1 MLQRIDTLIDLALE
15 EDAGLGDLTSRA
27 IFSPDHRS
35 RAVIEAGQD
44 LVVCGLQVAER
55 VFRRVDSAFTVR
67 LTAAD
72 GDRIPKGGIVLEVE
86 GPTAS
91 LLTAERTALN
101 FIQRLSGIATLSR
114 RFADAASRLGIRIVD
129 TRKTT
134 PGYRALEK
142 YAVRCGGCHN
152 HRFSLGEHV
161 LIKDNHIAAAG
172 SVTAAVTRCRDAAP
186 HGAKI
191 ECEAKTLAEVREA
204 VKAGAEILLLDNMTP
219 VMIGEAITIIA
230 GSALVEVSGGVRFET
245 LASFAVP
252 GVDLISIGALT
263 HSAPSADLS
272 LTLLPPAAPTA
283 PAAAA
288 PARAAKPKAS
298 PTAKTSRKSA
308 SAAKAPSAKS
318 ASKASR
324 SARKPAPKAKSKA
337 PARQSRRKAA
347 K

>member
-27 IFSPDHRS
+27 IFPTTHRS

-44 LVVCGLQVAER
+44 LVLCGLEVALR
-55 VFRRVDSAFTVR
+55 VFTRVDPELKVKLIAK
-67 LTAAD
+67 D
-72 GDRIPKGGIVLEVE
+72 GDALKTGGIALEVE
-86 GPTAS
+86 GPTIS

-114 RFADAASRLGIRIVD
+114 RFAEVANKLGIRVVD

-134 PGYRALEK
+134 PAWRALEK

-172 SVTAAVTRCRDAAP
+172 SVTAAITRCREAAP

-204 VKAGAEILLLDNMTP
+204 VRAGAEIILLDNMSP
-219 VMIGEAITIIA
+219 AMISEAVGLIS
-230 GSALVEVSGGVRFET
+230 GSAIVEVSGGVRFET

-252 GVDLISIGALT
+252 GVNVISIGALT
-263 HSAPSADLS
+263 HSAASADLS
-272 LTLLPPAAPTA
+272 LTLFG
-283 PAAAA
+283 
-288 PARAAKPKAS
+288 KKAS
-298 PTAKTSRKSA
+298 KGTRKSA
-308 SAAKAPSAKS
+308 
-318 ASKASR
+318 
-324 SARKPAPKAKSKA
+324 RKNPPKT
-337 PARQSRRKAA
+337 RRKKAT
-347 K
+347 